1 MKELKQTLEFPQMSS
16 QELKHYVLK
25 TKRLARQTRQMK
37 KKTHRKCLS
46 RDETRLADMSYS
58 KTKYKGENK

>member
-1 MKELKQTLEFPQMSS
+1 MSS

-25 TKRLARQTRQMK
+25 TKRLARQTRQMKK

>member
-1 MKELKQTLEFPQMSS
+1 MEILILLTCSRKCMLNCFSFEARKFERVKTNTGVSSEMSS

-37 KKTHRKCLS
+37 QKNT
-46 RDETRLADMSYS
+46 
-58 KTKYKGENK
+58 

>member
-1 MKELKQTLEFPQMSS
+1 MSS

-37 KKTHRKCLS
+37 KKKHIGSACREMKQ
-46 RDETRLADMSYS
+46 
-58 KTKYKGENK
+58 G